1 MTRTLLLALA
11 LPSLVAC
18 GGAGRDLDPGPMQE
32 NCAATHD
39 KVGLEAEF
47 RTYQHDVA
55 GTARIQDDC
64 TIELMD
70 FSFDGDGVDVRF
82 VVDTDDGFEDY
93 RVISQDLREN
103 GPYENV
109 ALTVPLPEGIS
120 LDDFSAL
127 SVWCVPFGVDFGSLV
142 FESVL

>member
-1 MTRTLLLALA
+1 
-11 LPSLVAC
+11 
-18 GGAGRDLDPGPMQE
+18 
-32 NCAATHD
+32 
-39 KVGLEAEF
+39 
-47 RTYQHDVA
+47 
-55 GTARIQDDC
+55 
-64 TIELMD
+64 MD